1 MSINETALRKIT
13 FPHTPDTF
21 QSVTTPVNYLVYRLP
36 YTTSILLYND
46 VTNPLV
52 TRTFKPDERFVED
65 EILDADPT
73 SPNYNKPVIED
84 YIRQDIFS
92 RLPLSYTTTT
102 GVAGT
107 PIDPAILNIVTVG
120 TILQSRWAP
129 GGAYEHIDSSS
140 FMRDGKVCWLS
151 RSSSNGDGEFP
162 SLIEYDIINNT
173 TNFTDVVT
181 DSGFPDSAHTNP
193 VYDSTGIPYVIL
205 YPDNVGNPGNLDF
218 RLATLNNSTGNL
230 DFRAAQTSVLAVNQP
245 YSGVANLVIDGFDNL
260 YLCLFTGIWKYDM
273 VNDTFDLLFAAPNG
287 TDFRQIEYNIIYNTL
302 HIKTSADTIIEC
314 DLTGTVIND
323 PQNLNGQFPS
333 DFSTGAVDQLPIEAL
348 LFPQDGPIQFTVGNY
363 LGDTNFYNTLMSN
376 FVNYIIGFTDG
387 DLVTG
392 EISQVQ
398 MLVGKY
404 DTRDSDIYFID
415 ILDFPGV

>member
-21 QSVTTPVNYLVYRLP
+21 QSVITPVNYLVYRLP
-36 YTTSILLYND
+36 YATSILLYND

-120 TILQSRWAP
+120 TVLQSRWAP
-129 GGAYEHIDSSS
+129 GGAYERIDSPA
-140 FMRDGKVCWLS
+140 FIRNNKVCWLT
-151 RSSSNGDGEFP
+151 RSSSNGDGEN
-162 SLIEYDIINNT
+162 SAMIEYDIIGNN

-181 DSGFPDSAHTNP
+181 DTGFPDAAHTNP
-193 VYDSTGIPYVIL
+193 VYDSTGTPYVIL
-205 YPDNVGNPGNLDF
+205 YPNNTGNPSNLDF
-218 RLATLNNSTGNL
+218 RLATLNNLTGNL
-230 DFRAAQTSVLAVNQP
+230 DFRNAHAFILIADQPSV
-245 YSGVANLVIDGFDNL
+245 SVANLTIDQADNL
-260 YLCLFTGIWKYDM
+260 YLCLGTGVWKYDM
-273 VNDTFDLLFAAPNG
+273 ANNIFDLLFAAPNG
-287 TDFRQIEYNIIYNTL
+287 TDFRQIEYNILYNTL
-302 HIKTSADTIIEC
+302 HVKTNMSTIVEY
-314 DLTGTVIND
+314 DLTGTIINTIQSTQSYAD
-323 PQNLNGQFPS
+323 
-333 DFSTGAVDQLPIEAL
+333 DFSTGAAVVEAVL
-348 LFPQDGPIQFTVGNY
+348 LLQDGPTEFKVGLY
-363 LGDTNFYNTLMSN
+363 LADVNSYNTLLN
-376 FVNYIIGFTDG
+376 NYALQNQGFTNG
-387 DLVTG
+387 DLTIG

-398 MLVGKY
+398 MLVCKY

-415 ILDFPGV
+415 ILGFPGV